1 MGAVMPPFTSN
12 VPIYPFD
19 FQQIWQESMPVPI
32 LLAQDVPAVGEADY
46 EAREKQALGAAE
58 INLNMQKRKTD
69 LLRSELR
76 RLRLQKQQLEEE
88 AVRRAEEVQKT
99 RERDTMVDQ
108 LDRLAKG
115 DRKPKR

>member
-1 MGAVMPPFTSN
+1 
-12 VPIYPFD
+12 
-19 FQQIWQESMPVPI
+19 
-32 LLAQDVPAVGEADY
+32 
-46 EAREKQALGAAE
+46 
-58 INLNMQKRKTD
+58 MQKRKTD